1 MASSRVQRGRQSEQL
16 VADYL
21 ALQGFPHAE
30 RVAASLKGADITGT
44 PGISVEVKS
53 RTRLELGEW
62 MKQAAKREGL
72 PLLVVR
78 LNGQGP
84 ASIEDWPAILPFG
97 QAVGLIRNAGYG
109 TPLEACD

>member
-21 ALQGFPHAE
+21 AQNGFPHAE
-30 RVAASLKGADITGT
+30 RVAASLKGADVTGT
-44 PGISVEVKS
+44 PGLAVEVKS
-53 RTRLELGEW
+53 RNRLELGEW

-84 ASIEDWPAILPFG
+84 ATIKDWPMVIPFG
-97 QAVGLIRNAGYG
+97 RGVELLRNAGYG
-109 TPLEACD
+109 GV